1 MATDGREFLNWLA
14 GWAANLPESS
24 LQDLVVD
31 PRRVAILSVDLVKG
45 FCCEG
50 PLASPRVVGII
61 PAAVSLFERSYALGV
76 RDLLLSHDA
85 HDPDA
90 LEFSAYAPH
99 AVAGST
105 ESETVEELR
114 ALPFTDEFVIL
125 ENNSISTSIG
135 TDLLP
140 WIEAHPEVRTFV
152 IVGDC
157 TDLCVYQVAMDL
169 RMRANFGGWHD
180 FHVIVPANCVQTYDV
195 PVDVASSSG
204 ILPHDGDLL
213 HRVFLYSMALN
224 GAEVIARLN

>member
-31 PRRVAILSVDLVKG
+31 PRRVAVLSVDLVKG
-45 FCCEG
+45 FWGEG
-50 PLASPRVVGII
+50 PHASPPVVGID

-76 RDLLLSHDA
+76 RDLLLSQDA

-90 LEFSAYAPH
+90 LEFSAYALH

-105 ESETVEELR
+105 ESETVEELG

-125 ENNSISTSIG
+125 ENSSISTSMG

-140 WIEAHPEVRTFV
+140 WIEVHPEVRTFI

-157 TDLCVYQVAMDL
+157 TDLCVPGCYGTPDAGQCRGLARL
-169 RMRANFGGWHD
+169 R
-180 FHVIVPANCVQTYDV
+180 VIVPANCVQTYDV
-195 PVDVASSSG
+195 PV
-204 ILPHDGDLL
+204 
-213 HRVFLYSMALN
+213 
-224 GAEVIARLN
+224 